1 MTSLAA
7 TQENALATLSGP
19 FSALLNSLHN
29 SIEVVRN
36 AKANNVDYDAGSDS
50 VGNGEYRVVRDII
63 IGVAETMEN
72 TSTKFS
78 VSMDCGMSN
87 EMIESL
93 CKSTKKPAEQLTTAC
108 IVAAR
113 CNCTLTLRD
122 EIYSSIEICLVAMRQ
137 LVDAASRSEVEKLP
151 MITGQVWEACK
162 NLRKLP
168 STNKACIKRKVLL
181 NYRNVNDV
189 CKEVNEMIKE
199 HEENQGSSTGNS
211 TVDMGFDDFGED
223 DFFYNS
229 SMSPVEYQRCKLS
242 IPIFKLLVDT
252 FKCTIKI
259 FSIAECKCSGSNE
272 ILDYIAL
279 NSGNM
284 LDKTN
289 EIGVVLYAPQVLNN
303 LRNAITEA
311 VDTCAEFLQQ
321 LLALLDLELGDAN
334 SNQTE
339 SLDNSRRIIEQLLNA
354 SESLPS
360 SLFDAD
366 EFKE

>member
-1 MTSLAA
+1 MTSLAT
-7 TQENALATLSGP
+7 TQADASETLSGP
-19 FSALLNSLHN
+19 FAALLTSLNN

-36 AKANNVDYDAGSDS
+36 AKANNVDYDDGVDS
-50 VGNGEYRVVRDII
+50 GGNGEYRIVRDII

-78 VSMDCGMSN
+78 VSMDCGMSD

-122 EIYSSIEICLVAMRQ
+122 EIYSSIIICLQAMHK
-137 LVDAASRSEVEKLP
+137 LVETASRSEVEKLP
-151 MITGQVWEACK
+151 TQTGQVWEACK

-168 STNKACIKRKVLL
+168 STNKACIKRKVLF
-181 NYRNVNDV
+181 NYRSVNDV

-199 HEENQGSSTGNS
+199 HEEQQGSNEGSNALGR
-211 TVDMGFDDFGED
+211 GFDDFGED
-223 DFFYNS
+223 DFFYDS

-242 IPIFKLLVDT
+242 IPIFKLVVDT

-259 FSIAECKCSGSNE
+259 FSIAECKCSGSNKL
-272 ILDYIAL
+272 LDYVAL
-279 NSGNM
+279 NSSNL

-303 LRNAITEA
+303 LRNVITEA
-311 VDTCAEFLQQ
+311 VDTCAEFLQK
-321 LLALLDLELGDAN
+321 LLELLDLELGDGNN
-334 SNQTE
+334 SQSE
-339 SLDNSRRIIEQLLNA
+339 SLDNSRRLLEQLLNA
-354 SESLPS
+354 SESLPP
-360 SLFDAD
+360 SLFDKD
-366 EFKE
+366 EFQE